1 MEYNNENRGALF
13 KNERR
18 DDEKFPHYKGSLN
31 VEGVDFWISAWLKE
45 SKDGAKFMSL
55 SIKAKDQKEAK
66 QPTKRSLKDFDEDAP
81 F

>member
-66 QPTKRSLKDFDEDAP
+66 QPTKRSSKDFDEDAP

>member
-1 MEYNNENRGALF
+1 MEYDNTNRGSLF
-13 KNERR
+13 NNERR

-55 SIKAKDQKEAK
+55 SIKAKDQKEVK
-66 QPTKRSLKDFDEDAP
+66 QPTKRSLKDDFEDAP